1 MFSLMRGRLLKTYG
15 PVGAPMVV
23 VREGIDQIDLIY
35 DERSRLARTVVSRMT
50 VKTRGPVG
58 APMVRF
64 SGSTDQMNNFD
75 IQ

>member
-1 MFSLMRGRLLKTYG
+1 
-15 PVGAPMVV
+15 MVV
-23 VREGIDQIDLIY
+23 VREGFDQIDLIY
-35 DERSRLARTVVSRMT
+35 DERSQLARMVISRMT

-58 APMVRF
+58 ALMVRF